1 MKKIINCIFAL
12 TIIFMF
18 SSAFAADSIM
28 VHNAWVRSAPPNAKV
43 LAAYMKIINNSDEP
57 RALTVVSSSLFG
69 KVQMHKTEMQDGMMK
84 MIHQKQLDIPA
95 GGSLTLEPGGYHLM
109 LMNPKSVLQ
118 VGEHVDFELK
128 FDNGLTLNINAPVR
142 TAKGGGMMGG
152 HH

>member
-1 MKKIINCIFAL
+1 MKKITNYIFAL

-18 SSAFAADSIM
+18 SSAFAADNIM

-43 LAAYMKIINNSDEP
+43 LAAYMKIINKSDEP
-57 RALTVVSSSLFG
+57 RALTAVSSSLFG

-84 MIHQKQLDIPA
+84 MIHQKQLHIPA

-109 LMNPKSVLQ
+109 LMNPKTVPQEGEQ
-118 VGEHVDFELK
+118 VNLELK
-128 FDNGLTLNINAPVR
+128 FDNGLTLNVNVPVR
-142 TAKGGGMMGG
+142 AAKGGGMMGG

>member
-1 MKKIINCIFAL
+1 MKKILNYIFAL

-18 SSAFAADSIM
+18 SSAFAADNIM

-43 LAAYMKIINNSDEP
+43 LAAYMEIMNKSDEP
-57 RALTVVSSSLFG
+57 RALTAVSSSLFA
-69 KVQMHKTEMQDGMMK
+69 KVQMHKTEMQGGMMK
-84 MIHQKQLDIPA
+84 MIRQKQLDIPA

-118 VGEHVDFELK
+118 VGEQVDIELQ
-128 FDNGLTLNINAPVR
+128 FDNGRTVYIHAPVR
-142 TAKGGGMMGG
+142 AAKGDSMMGG